1 MMQGTGIHTRDR
13 ALTVVED
20 FHEAT
25 RLYPATR
32 TGWGRRV
39 AHFNT
44 NEKARARLLRPEHRF
59 GRGWPAGDTARSADM
74 LELLGARK
82 SERLFS
88 SEPVQFETV
97 KDVILAA
104 TCPPVDGHANENSHA
119 STHRPYASAGG
130 IYSVDHYVIGLRVNG
145 PIPAPFV
152 AYCCPTRRAVV
163 PVRSGLDAA
172 FCNKALG
179 TAADDTLDPAF
190 AVVQAANLDRATRK
204 YQERGYR
211 FALLEAGLAAQ
222 NICLLSNANGFSALI
237 WGGHHDDALD
247 RLLSIR
253 GTEATA
259 LNTILLGGYHQ

>member
-1 MMQGTGIHTRDR
+1 MMQGSDINTRDR

-25 RLYPATR
+25 RLYPTTR
-32 TGWGRRV
+32 TAWGRRV
-39 AHFNT
+39 AYFNT

-59 GRGWPAGDTARSADM
+59 GHGWPAGDAARSADM
-74 LELLGARK
+74 LELLRIRK
-82 SERLFS
+82 SERMFS
-88 SEPVQFETV
+88 HEPVQFETV

-104 TCPPVDGHANENSHA
+104 TCPPLDGPANDT
-119 STHRPYASAGG
+119 THRPYASAGG
-130 IYSVDHYVIGLRVNG
+130 IYSVDHYVIGLRVDG
-145 PIPAPFV
+145 PIPDAFV
-152 AYCCPTRRAVV
+152 AYCCPMRRALL
-163 PVRSGLDAA
+163 PVRSGLDPAL
-172 FCNKALG
+172 CKEALG

-190 AVVQAANLDRATRK
+190 AVVQTANLDRATRK

-222 NICLLSNANGFSALI
+222 NVCLLSNANGFGALI

-259 LNTILLGGYHQ
+259 LNTILLGGLRL